1 MKNKGLKVLTGVLAA
16 VSIFT
21 MAGGL
26 ADRCSCGK
34 RRESRIR
41 SQF

>member
-26 ADRCSCGK
+26 AVGAAVVK
-34 RRESRIR
+34 GESRIR